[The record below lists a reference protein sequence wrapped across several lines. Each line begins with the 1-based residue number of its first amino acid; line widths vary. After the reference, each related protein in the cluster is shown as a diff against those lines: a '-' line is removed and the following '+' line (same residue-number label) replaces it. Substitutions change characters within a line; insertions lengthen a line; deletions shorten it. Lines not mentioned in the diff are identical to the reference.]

1 MDHALTKSYVSL
13 QHLKPEI
20 SSFSFFQPAWA
31 SLPAPQSGK
40 VLRNTAWEEQA
51 GTADPS
57 AGLFQVSQCTSS
69 SLG

>member
-1 MDHALTKSYVSL
+1 MDHALTKRCCSETE
-13 QHLKPEI
+13 LKPEI

-51 GTADPS
+51 VTADPS